1 MSTVPCNGCTI
12 CCKGELLVLHPQAG
26 DDPETYLTRE
36 VTNPLTGEPALA
48 LQQKDNGDCIYLGE
62 TGCTIHGRAPAI
74 CREFD
79 CRKFFLRAGDRAQ
92 RRQYVKQ
99 GVITKELLEAGR
111 KRLHTLDRTD

>member
-1 MSTVPCNGCTI
+1 MSAVPCNGCIT
-12 CCKGELLVLHPQAG
+12 CCKNEMLVLHPEEG
-26 DDPETYLTRE
+26 DKAADYLTRE
-36 VTNPLTGEPALA
+36 VKHPFTGQPAVA
-48 LQQKDNGDCIYLGE
+48 LQVKENGDCIYLGE
-62 TGCTIHGRAPAI
+62 KGCTIHGRAPAI

-111 KRLHTLDRTD
+111 KRLHTLDHTD